1 MTWNNII
8 GLLTSIFLL
17 ITLTN
22 GQDTLILDTLK
33 KDTVYIKYDSIKVQE
48 DCYDMKVEQTQ
59 MNTELKRQLDFL
71 RNILDEEEKNRNN
84 TIPPQ

>member
-8 GLLTSIFLL
+8 GPLMSIFLL

-22 GQDTLILDTLK
+22 GQDTLSVDTIK
-33 KDTVYIKYDSIKVQE
+33 KDTLYLRYDSMKVQE
-48 DCYDMKVEQTQ
+48 DCYDMKVEQRQ

-71 RNILDEEEKNRNN
+71 KNILDEEEKKKD
-84 TIPPQ
+84 PPE